1 MINVTIKCLV
11 GWALNIHTF
20 VDLSYC
26 NDQVLGVIGDDVLK
40 NVATRVTI
48 EGTAADGS
56 PLEVSPI
63 TKDSIFEILEQA
75 RMKND

>member
-1 MINVTIKCLV
+1 MTIKWLV

-48 EGTAADGS
+48 DGTAPDGS
-56 PLEVSPI
+56 PVEASY
-63 TKDSIFEILEQA
+63 
-75 RMKND
+75 M